1 MNYNTCMRP
10 IIDNNSQTIHISM
23 LGREWLIERP
33 ASLEELWNRL
43 AEAPPGTE
51 PEEPGRNGL
60 AGIDMN
66 TLARAFEEDDR
77 IPYWAE
83 IWPSG
88 IALGEWLHQ
97 QKKRVNG
104 RLCLEM
110 GCGLGLSA
118 AAGAMAGGC
127 VLGMDYEPIALYYAY
142 RNSRKNLQ
150 PGGPGSVHFAAA
162 DWRRPAFK
170 KGAFELIWA
179 GDIMY
184 ERRFMA
190 PVADFLEHCL
200 APGGTVWIAEP
211 GRGIYPDFTRGMHA
225 RGWRSAIAARLR
237 AALPES
243 GASPADI
250 QIWELSRR
258 TT

>member
-1 MNYNTCMRP
+1 MRP

-162 DWRRPAFK
+162 DWRRPHSK
-170 KGAFELIWA
+170 K
-179 GDIMY
+179 
-184 ERRFMA
+184 
-190 PVADFLEHCL
+190 
-200 APGGTVWIAEP
+200 
-211 GRGIYPDFTRGMHA
+211 A
-225 RGWRSAIAARLR
+225 RSN
-237 AALPES
+237 
-243 GASPADI
+243 
-250 QIWELSRR
+250 
-258 TT
+258 

>member
-1 MNYNTCMRP
+1 MRP
-10 IIDNNSQTIHISM
+10 IIDNNSQPIHISM

>member
-10 IIDNNSQTIHISM
+10 IIDHNSQTIHISM
-23 LGREWLIERP
+23 LGREWRIERP

-43 AEAPPGTE
+43 AEDLPDTE
-51 PEEPGRNGL
+51 PEEPEKASLDRVNMG
-60 AGIDMN
+60 A
-66 TLARAFEEDDR
+66 LARAFEEDDR

-88 IALGEWLHQ
+88 IALGEWLHR
-97 QKKRVNG
+97 QKERVRG

-118 AAGAMAGGC
+118 AAGAMAGGR
-127 VLGMDYEPIALYYAY
+127 VLGMDYEPIALYYACK
-142 RNSRKNLQ
+142 NSRNNLQ

-162 DWRRPAFK
+162 DWRKPAFK

-211 GRGIYPDFTRGMHA
+211 GRGIYPDFARGMHA

-237 AALPES
+237 AALPGN
-243 GASPADI
+243 GACPADI
-250 QIWELSRR
+250 QIWELSRK
-258 TT
+258 TI